1 MPDPMRFVQDERML
15 PLDEE
20 PLMWNHLYNMRSALK
35 ALYSHMNAHAPLG
48 SKVNSQWMT
57 KPDTSYIGAV
67 LPVLL
72 PFNTLGDMNS
82 STTITLGC

>member
-1 MPDPMRFVQDERML
+1 MRFVQDERML